1 MQNLKLNKSNSPVL
15 ISALLF
21 ILFASF
27 SVIYYSVASRA
38 AEENAKNIFA
48 GEVDRINNELTNSM
62 SFYGSMLHS
71 MKGLFEASEVVSAEE
86 FKKFTSGISIST
98 EYSPILSF
106 TYIEKIESVEVASS
120 ATPRSD
126 RYVVKYSEPQNE
138 FNEKLI
144 GMDFSARY
152 PGAVKEALTIDGP
165 VATEIFVDP
174 YLNMNEVMVI
184 LPVYKEGSSE
194 VVIDGREQNISGFV
208 SLSFRTK
215 DLFDDI
221 FSPGSTNR
229 LLITDIFEE
238 NQTNPEALIYSNSIY
253 PASYLPE
260 HVFIQTKEFAN
271 KNWTIRFSSTEN
283 FSKSVGQG
291 NKIIYIVIA
300 GLLISILLAA
310 TAYFILTSRSRALK
324 LAEIMTKDLGEDE
337 KKLRKLNR
345 ALLTISEANQVVVK
359 EKDEQ
364 KLLDSVC
371 NILIKIAGYQLVWI
385 GYAEHDEA
393 KTLRVASWAGHS
405 DGYVEKLRVTW
416 SNSDPRGR
424 GPAGRAIREGKTI
437 VESDFSEDPNFDPWR
452 EDAEIRGYKGGIFI
466 PLTSRNKLLGSLNIY
481 SSEKNVFSKEEIE
494 MLEELAADVAF
505 SISSVRVQS
514 EKEATEKALKESEEL
529 MSQYMKN
536 SPIYTF
542 IKEVTPTDIKVLKA
556 SANYPEMIG
565 SKGENIEG
573 KTMKDLFPADFAAK
587 IEADDRSV
595 MESGKV
601 LKIDEDFDGKNYTTI
616 KFPVVIGKK
625 RFLAGYTIDITDR
638 KKNELVIEENER
650 RFRNYFEL
658 PLVGR
663 AVTSPEKG
671 WLEVNQKL
679 CDMLGYT
686 REELIHKT
694 WEEVTYPEDLAP
706 DLKQFNRVLA
716 GEIDD
721 YTLEKRF
728 IHKKGHIVY
737 TNLSIQAVRN
747 TDGSLNYIIA
757 LLFDITDKKI
767 AEQELIKRMEE
778 LQQFR
783 LAVDNASD
791 HIIITDPDAKILYA
805 NKGVSKITGY
815 SKEELIGSTPALWGG
830 QMPKAFYENMW
841 RTIKVEKKSF
851 VGELTNKR
859 KDGQLYEAEFSVSP
873 ILNDAGEIIYF
884 VGVERDV
891 TTAKKIEKSKNEFVS
906 LASHQLRTPL
916 TAINWYAEMLLS
928 GDAGKLND
936 KQLEYVSELEGSSR
950 RMTDLVSALLNV
962 SRIDLGTFTI
972 NPKPTDII
980 KISKGVLKDLFIKI
994 SDKKIKII
1002 EEYEK
1007 LPEINA
1013 DPNLVT
1019 IILQN
1024 LVTNA
1029 VKYTPELGTV
1039 KIGIKEEGEY
1049 VLIAVEDNGYGIPLY
1064 QQDRI
1069 FQKFFRADNIVPVE
1083 TDGNGLGLYMVKQIV
1098 DSAGGSISFTSKEGE
1113 GTIFIVKI
1121 PSSGMKRREGTR
1133 ILEQKG
1139 FGI

>member
-1 MQNLKLNKSNSPVL
+1 MENLKPNKSNSPVL

-62 SFYGSMLHS
+62 SFYGSMLNS

-86 FKKFTSGISIST
+86 FKKFISGISIST

-221 FSPGSTNR
+221 FFPGSTNR

-393 KTLRVASWAGHS
+393 KTVRVASWAGHS
-405 DGYVEKLRVTW
+405 DGYVEKLKVTW

-452 EDAEIRGYKGGIFI
+452 EDAEVRGYKGGIFI
-466 PLTSRNKLLGSLNIY
+466 PLLSGNKLLGSLNIY
-481 SSEKNVFSKEEIE
+481 SAEKNVFSKEEIG

-505 SISSVRVQS
+505 SISSIRVQA
-514 EKEATEKALKESEEL
+514 EKEAAEKALKESEEL
-529 MSQYMKN
+529 LSQYMKN
-536 SPIYTF
+536 SPVYTF
-542 IKEVTPTDIKVLKA
+542 IKEVTPTDIRVLKA

-587 IEADDRSV
+587 INADDRSV

-601 LKIDEDFDGKNYTTI
+601 LKIDEDFNGRNYTTI

-625 RFLAGYTIDITDR
+625 RFLAGYTIDITD
-638 KKNELVIEENER
+638 
-650 RFRNYFEL
+650 
-658 PLVGR
+658 
-663 AVTSPEKG
+663 
-671 WLEVNQKL
+671 
-679 CDMLGYT
+679 
-686 REELIHKT
+686 
-694 WEEVTYPEDLAP
+694 
-706 DLKQFNRVLA
+706 
-716 GEIDD
+716 
-721 YTLEKRF
+721 
-728 IHKKGHIVY
+728 
-737 TNLSIQAVRN
+737 
-747 TDGSLNYIIA
+747 
-757 LLFDITDKKI
+757 KKI
-767 AEQELIKRMEE
+767 AEKELVKKVEE

-805 NKGVSKITGY
+805 NKGVSEITGY
-815 SKEELIGSTPALWGG
+815 SSEELIGSTPALWGG
-830 QMPKAFYENMW
+830 QMPKSFYEKMW
-841 RTIKVEKKSF
+841 HTIKVDKKPF

-859 KDGQLYEAEFSVSP
+859 KNGQLYEAEFSVSP
-873 ILNDAGEIIYF
+873 ILSDTGEILYF
-884 VGVERDV
+884 VGVERDI

-916 TAINWYAEMLLS
+916 TAINWYAEMLLG

-936 KQLEYVSELEGSSR
+936 KQLEYVGELAGSSR

-980 KISKGVLKDLFIKI
+980 KLSKGVLRDLFVKI
-994 SDKKIKII
+994 NNKKIKII
-1002 EEYEK
+1002 EEYGK
-1007 LPEINA
+1007 LSEINI
-1013 DPNLVT
+1013 DPNLAT

-1024 LVTNA
+1024 LITNA
-1029 VKYTPELGTV
+1029 VKYTPDLGTV
-1039 KIGIKEEGEY
+1039 KVGIKEEGESI
-1049 VLIAVEDNGYGIPLY
+1049 VITVEDNGYGIPLY

-1069 FQKFFRADNIVPVE
+1069 YEKFFRGDNIIPVE
-1083 TDGNGLGLYMVKQIV
+1083 TDGNGLGLYMVKQII
-1098 DSAGGSISFTSKEGE
+1098 DSVEGSISFTSKEGE
-1113 GTIFIVKI
+1113 GSTFVVKI
-1121 PSSGMKRREGTR
+1121 PLAGMRRREGTR